1 MQTIYKEHV
10 MDKKQEETKK
20 MGKTQVIILSTF
32 ALVVTA
38 LSVFGCYGCSY
49 HPVTPPTREEA
60 LSIVE
65 RIKGTVWELDE
76 AGEVKTIGELG
87 GKLKTIEILSTGV
100 EGVSL
105 DVVLEFE
112 GSMPKEGKLLFF
124 EDSGFS
130 LSESGLLLDVTIVFS
145 NSKDGTNETMTL
157 KGNESNSYLY
167 YLKI

>member
-1 MQTIYKEHV
+1 MSS
-10 MDKKQEETKK
+10 KQEETKK
-20 MGKTQVIILSTF
+20 VGKAQVIILSTF
-32 ALVVTA
+32 AVIVVA

-49 HPVTPPTREEA
+49 HPVSPPTPEEA

-65 RIKGTVWELDE
+65 RIRETVWELDE

-87 GKLKTIEILSTGV
+87 GKLKTIEILSSGV

-105 DVVLEFE
+105 DVLLEFE
-112 GSMPKEGKLLFF
+112 NSMPKEGKLLFL

-130 LSESGLLLDVTIVFS
+130 LSESGIPLNVTIVFS
-145 NSKDGTNETMTL
+145 NSKDGNSETLTL

>member
-1 MQTIYKEHV
+1 MSS
-10 MDKKQEETKK
+10 KQEETKK
-20 MGKTQVIILSTF
+20 VGKAQVIILSTF
-32 ALVVTA
+32 AVIVVA

-49 HPVTPPTREEA
+49 HPVSPPTPEEA

-65 RIKGTVWELDE
+65 RIRETVWELDE

-87 GKLKTIEILSTGV
+87 GKLKTIEILSSGV

-105 DVVLEFE
+105 DVLLEFE
-112 GSMPKEGKLLFF
+112 NSMPKEGKLLFL

-130 LSESGLLLDVTIVFS
+130 LSESGIPLNVTIVFS
-145 NSKDGTNETMTL
+145 NSKDGNSETLTL
-157 KGNESNSYLY
+157 KGNGVEFYLY

>member
-1 MQTIYKEHV
+1 MSS
-10 MDKKQEETKK
+10 KQEETKK
-20 MGKTQVIILSTF
+20 VGKAQVIILSTF
-32 ALVVTA
+32 AVIIVA

-49 HPVTPPTREEA
+49 HPVSPPTSEEA

-65 RIKGTVWELDE
+65 RIRETVWELDE

-87 GKLKTIEILSTGV
+87 GKLKTIEILSSGV

-105 DVVLEFE
+105 DVLLEFE
-112 GSMPKEGKLLFF
+112 NSMPKEGKLLFL

-130 LSESGLLLDVTIVFS
+130 LSESGIPLNVTIVFS
-145 NSKDGTNETMTL
+145 NSKDGTNETITL

>member
-1 MQTIYKEHV
+1 MSS
-10 MDKKQEETKK
+10 KQEETKK
-20 MGKTQVIILSTF
+20 VGKAQVIILSTF
-32 ALVVTA
+32 AVIIVA

-49 HPVTPPTREEA
+49 HPVSPPTPEEA

-65 RIKGTVWELDE
+65 RIRETVWELDE

-87 GKLKTIEILSTGV
+87 GKLKTIEILSSGV

-105 DVVLEFE
+105 DVLLEFE
-112 GSMPKEGKLLFF
+112 NSMPKEGKLLFL

-130 LSESGLLLDVTIVFS
+130 LSESGIPLNVTIVFS
-145 NSKDGTNETMTL
+145 NSKDGNSETLTL

>member
-1 MQTIYKEHV
+1 MSS
-10 MDKKQEETKK
+10 KQEETKK
-20 MGKTQVIILSTF
+20 VGKAQVIILSTF
-32 ALVVTA
+32 AVIVVA

-49 HPVTPPTREEA
+49 HPVSPPTPEEA

-65 RIKGTVWELDE
+65 RIRETVWELDE

-87 GKLKTIEILSTGV
+87 GKLKTIEILSSGV

-105 DVVLEFE
+105 DVLLEFE
-112 GSMPKEGKLLFF
+112 NAMPKEGKLLFL

-130 LSESGLLLDVTIVFS
+130 LSESGIPLNVTIVFS
-145 NSKDGTNETMTL
+145 NSKDGNSETLTL

>member
-1 MQTIYKEHV
+1 MSS
-10 MDKKQEETKK
+10 KQEETKK
-20 MGKTQVIILSTF
+20 VGKAQVIILSTF
-32 ALVVTA
+32 AVIVVA

-49 HPVTPPTREEA
+49 HPVSPPTPEEA

-65 RIKGTVWELDE
+65 RIRETVWELDE

-87 GKLKTIEILSTGV
+87 GKLKTIEILSSGV

-105 DVVLEFE
+105 DVLLEFE
-112 GSMPKEGKLLFF
+112 NSMPKEGKLLFL

-130 LSESGLLLDVTIVFS
+130 LSESGLPLDVTIVFS

>member
-1 MQTIYKEHV
+1 MSS
-10 MDKKQEETKK
+10 KQEETKK
-20 MGKTQVIILSTF
+20 VGKAQVIILSTF
-32 ALVVTA
+32 AVIVVA

-49 HPVTPPTREEA
+49 HPATPPTREEA

-65 RIKGTVWELDE
+65 RIRETVWELDE

-87 GKLKTIEILSTGV
+87 GKLKTIEILSSGV

-105 DVVLEFE
+105 DVLLEFE
-112 GSMPKEGKLLFF
+112 NSKPKEGKLLFL

-130 LSESGLLLDVTIVFS
+130 LSESGIPLNVTIVFS
-145 NSKDGTNETMTL
+145 NSKDGNSETLTL

>member
-1 MQTIYKEHV
+1 
-10 MDKKQEETKK
+10 
-20 MGKTQVIILSTF
+20 
-32 ALVVTA
+32 
-38 LSVFGCYGCSY
+38 
-49 HPVTPPTREEA
+49 
-60 LSIVE
+60 
-65 RIKGTVWELDE
+65 VWELDE
-76 AGEVKTIGELG
+76 AGEVKTIEELG

-112 GSMPKEGKLLFF
+112 NSMPKEGKLLFL
-124 EDSGFS
+124 EESGFS

-145 NSKDGTNETMTL
+145 NSKDGNSETLTL